1 MKKLNTH
8 VYDVETKPVTMHI
21 ETENNHKYVED
32 GKITV
37 GNKVRV
43 TDTVDTKGATESTP
57 DGKIKPYGLDTDGAY
72 DVEVKEKVADNVVNE
87 HIDTA
92 LKTETKKPKT
102 RKKQH
107 GIHH

>member
-8 VYDVETKPVTMHI
+8 VYDVEAKPVNMHV

-37 GNKVRV
+37 GNKIRV
-43 TDTVDTKGATESTP
+43 TDSIDTKAAVETTP
-57 DGKIKPYGLDTDGAY
+57 DGKIKPYGLDADGAY
-72 DVEVKEKVADNVVNE
+72 DVEVKEKVADSVVDK

-92 LKTETKKPKT
+92 IKKTTPKPK
-102 RKKQH
+102 KQKN
-107 GIHH
+107 GVHH

>member
-1 MKKLNTH
+1 MFRTQA
-8 VYDVETKPVTMHI
+8 YDVEVKPTCVDIT
-21 ETENNHKYVED
+21 TECKHVHAED

-43 TDTVDTKGATESTP
+43 TDTVDTKGAMETTP

-72 DVEVKEKVADNVVNE
+72 DVEVKEKVADSVVDK

-92 LKTETKKPKT
+92 IKAQTKQP
-102 RKKQH
+102 KKQKN
-107 GIHH
+107 GVHH